1 MVDTPLVELGEF
13 VDVTTGYPFAS
24 VHYSHDN
31 SGIRLLRGDNIGQ
44 GRLRWAGVKRWPGD
58 LSADYLEYELAE
70 NDVVLAM
77 DRPWIEAGLKFSA
90 VSRHDLPCLLV
101 QRVARLRAKQGLDQG
116 FLRWLIA
123 SAEFTNYLLGTQT
136 GTAVPHI
143 SGDQIR
149 RYRVTLPPLPEQHAI
164 AEVLGA
170 LDDKIEANRRFAR
183 CCTELAICQGT
194 DLLSSGEGRW
204 VSLEQV
210 TDVSK
215 GVSYRSDDLVSG
227 RGWLVSLKCVG
238 RDGSFQPE
246 GLKPFSG
253 PAKDAQVVEEGDI
266 LVAQTDV
273 TQRAEVIGRPV
284 RVERLGFGGRFVA
297 SLDFVIV
304 RPHQELTREV
314 LLVLLSQREFRDHAL
329 GYCNGTTVLH
339 MNSRAVPG
347 YQFRLPDTDT
357 ATGISVVVQPLF
369 ARADVAHRETRIIA
383 ALRDALL
390 PKLLSGE
397 LRVRDAESLV
407 EDAV

>member
-31 SGIRLLRGDNIGQ
+31 LGIRLLRGDNIGQ

-183 CCTELAICQGT
+183 CCTELAICQGPIFS
-194 DLLSSGEGRW
+194 LAARAGGYHLSRLRTCRRASHTG
-204 VSLEQV
+204 V
-210 TDVSK
+210 T
-215 GVSYRSDDLVSG
+215 
-227 RGWLVSLKCVG
+227 
-238 RDGSFQPE
+238 
-246 GLKPFSG
+246 
-253 PAKDAQVVEEGDI
+253 
-266 LVAQTDV
+266 
-273 TQRAEVIGRPV
+273 
-284 RVERLGFGGRFVA
+284 
-297 SLDFVIV
+297 
-304 RPHQELTREV
+304 
-314 LLVLLSQREFRDHAL
+314 
-329 GYCNGTTVLH
+329 
-339 MNSRAVPG
+339 
-347 YQFRLPDTDT
+347 
-357 ATGISVVVQPLF
+357 ISSPVVVG
-369 ARADVAHRETRIIA
+369 
-383 ALRDALL
+383 
-390 PKLLSGE
+390 LS
-397 LRVRDAESLV
+397 A
-407 EDAV
+407 